1 MICLDLT
8 RRLTRLTSNQE
19 EEGEEEEEER
29 KKMRKKKKKAVA
41 TRGHRGKQWFVREDV
56 ESGFRHFMVTARHL
70 RRDVLQ
76 AAGFM
81 TLEFW

>member
-1 MICLDLT
+1 
-8 RRLTRLTSNQE
+8 
-19 EEGEEEEEER
+19 
-29 KKMRKKKKKAVA
+29 MRKKKKKAVA